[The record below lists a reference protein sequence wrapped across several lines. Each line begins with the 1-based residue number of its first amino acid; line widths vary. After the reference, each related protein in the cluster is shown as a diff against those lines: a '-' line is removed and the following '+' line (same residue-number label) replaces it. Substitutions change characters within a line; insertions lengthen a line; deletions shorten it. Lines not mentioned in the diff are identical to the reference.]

1 MCVRVLLCF
10 VVLLPGAHAEVI
22 DRIAVTLDNQV
33 ITQSEILREIRL
45 TAFLNGDPLDFSGES
60 RKKAA
65 GRLIEQKLI
74 RKEIEAAQYLEADP
88 AEVESLLKDARTQ
101 RFHSAEEYRA
111 ALENYGVTEQDLKAH
126 LLWQLTFL
134 HFIDLRFR
142 PGIHVTDDEIREYF
156 NQELPKLQK
165 KAGTD
170 NTITFNDLRDKL
182 EEDLTGRHIDKQV
195 DDWLAQARKRTHIE
209 FHPEA
214 FQ

>member
-1 MCVRVLLCF
+1 MCARILLSL
-10 VVLLPGAHAEVI
+10 VVLLPGAPAEVI

-45 TAFLNGDPLDFSGES
+45 TAFLNGDPLDFSSES

-65 GRLIEQKLI
+65 DRLIEQKLI
-74 RKEIEAAQYLEADP
+74 HKEIEAAQYVEAGP
-88 AEVESLLKDARTQ
+88 AEVESLLKDVRTE
-101 RFHSAEEYRA
+101 RFHGAEEYLA
-111 ALENYGVTEQDLKAH
+111 ALENYGITEQDLKAH

-142 PGIHVTDDEIREYF
+142 PGIHVTDDEIRKYF
-156 NQELPKLQK
+156 DQELPGLQK
-165 KAGTD
+165 NAGKD
-170 NTITFNDLRDKL
+170 ITITFDDLRNKL
-182 EEDLTGRHIDKQV
+182 EENLTGRHIDEQV
-195 DDWLAQARKRTHIE
+195 DDWIAQARKRTHIE

>member
-1 MCVRVLLCF
+1 MWVRILLSF
-10 VVLLPGAHAEVI
+10 VFLLPGAHAEVL

-45 TAFLNGDPLDFSGES
+45 TAFLNDDSLDFSTDS

-65 GRLIEQKLI
+65 DRLVEQKLI
-74 RKEIEAAQYLEADP
+74 RKEMEPAHYLEASP
-88 AEVESLLKDARTQ
+88 AELESMLKEVRVQ
-101 RFHSAEEYRA
+101 RFHDAEEYRK
-111 ALENYGVTEQDLKAH
+111 ALENYGITEQDLEAH
-126 LLWQLTFL
+126 LLWQVTFL

-142 PGIHVTDDEIREYF
+142 PGIQVTDDEIRKYF
-156 NQELPKLQK
+156 DKELPDLQK
-165 KAGTD
+165 KAGGD
-170 NTITFNDLRDKL
+170 NAITFSDLRDKL
-182 EEDLTGRHIDKQV
+182 EQNLTDQHIDKQV